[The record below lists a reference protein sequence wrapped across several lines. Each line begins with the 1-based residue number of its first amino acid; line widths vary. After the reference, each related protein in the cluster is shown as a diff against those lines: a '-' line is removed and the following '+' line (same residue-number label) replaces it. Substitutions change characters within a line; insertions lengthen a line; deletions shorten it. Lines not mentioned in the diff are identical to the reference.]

1 MKEKQISDEETPVI
15 TEKDIEAI
23 VEQKTG
29 IPVGD
34 LKKRTNPIEK
44 FSC

>member
-1 MKEKQISDEETPVI
+1 MTDEETPVI

-23 VEQKTG
+23 IEEKTK

-34 LKKRTNPIEK
+34 LKERTNAVDQ
-44 FSC
+44 SGR

>member
-23 VEQKTG
+23 VEQKLAFLSVT
-29 IPVGD
+29 
-34 LKKRTNPIEK
+34 
-44 FSC
+44 